1 MLRPEQI
8 QKDLSYHFLFQNIPF
23 TPLLY
28 ERLNIVVYRM
38 IQIIWTNIKL
48 NENLRISST
57 VLKMKI
63 LSITMPTALYNVF
76 VCYY

>member
-38 IQIIWTNIKL
+38 IQII
-48 NENLRISST
+48 
-57 VLKMKI
+57 
-63 LSITMPTALYNVF
+63 
-76 VCYY
+76 